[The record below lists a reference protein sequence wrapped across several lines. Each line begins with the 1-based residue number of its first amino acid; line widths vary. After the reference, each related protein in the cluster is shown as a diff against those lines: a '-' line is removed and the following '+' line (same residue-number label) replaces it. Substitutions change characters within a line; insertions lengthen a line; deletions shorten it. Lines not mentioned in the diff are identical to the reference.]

1 MKKIFCFCC
10 LIITGLEL
18 LSFIAFK
25 INEWLLGFN
34 WPHPGWWYVFFVLPV
49 LIFFIV
55 LDDQSPATSSQTK
68 RSNIDKEQLD
78 DLVADLECAHSHG
91 NWQHYTQVCNELKDA
106 GYSDAV
112 FGINSGD
119 GGVIVIA
126 VIVGII
132 ASWSYIEFLIAHF
145 S

>member
-25 INEWLLGFN
+25 INDWLLGFN
-34 WPHPGWWYVFFVLPV
+34 WPHPSWWYVFFVLPV
-49 LIFFIV
+49 LIFLTV
-55 LDDQSPATSSQTK
+55 VDDEPSATPRQIGQSQADNEQ
-68 RSNIDKEQLD
+68 IDN
-78 DLVADLECAHSHG
+78 LVADLECAHSHN
-91 NWQHYTQVCNELKDA
+91 NWQRYTEIGRELKDA

-112 FGINSGD
+112 FGLNSGD
-119 GGVIVIA
+119 GGAIVLA
-126 VIVGII
+126 VIISII
-132 ASWSYIEFLIAHF
+132 TSWSYIEFLIAHF